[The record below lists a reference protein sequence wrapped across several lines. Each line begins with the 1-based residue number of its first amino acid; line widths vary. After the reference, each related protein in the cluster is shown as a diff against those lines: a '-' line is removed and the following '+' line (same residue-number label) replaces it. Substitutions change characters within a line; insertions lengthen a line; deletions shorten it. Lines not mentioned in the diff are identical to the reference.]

1 MKNSSIEKL
10 NYLFITL
17 TYLKKIIYI
26 IYIMVDKIKR
36 EIIMD
41 LSDDESNNISDGSED
56 EYEESDYDN
65 SNKIQQ
71 NAFAENVIKYLKTDD
86 IIKLKQKE
94 HRLEMKNLK
103 ERKKKSEEHIL
114 NYLDRMDENYVNIDN
129 KGKLIKNKSETK
141 SSIKIDNIKDG
152 IIEGLKGVK
161 VIEKLNGNSE
171 IVKKILNLIDSKR
184 EVKTRTYLKRTSV
197 RKKNKK

>member
-1 MKNSSIEKL
+1 
-10 NYLFITL
+10 
-17 TYLKKIIYI
+17 
-26 IYIMVDKIKR
+26 MVDKIKR